1 MSNNAILASL
11 PRHLEER
18 KKMMQ
23 QWGDYLDQL
32 KSGAKILPFAK
43 MAG

>member
-1 MSNNAILASL
+1 
-11 PRHLEER
+11 LEER

-23 QWGDYLDQL
+23 QWGDYLGHL